1 MELIRDLMIQIAII
15 ILPLFLYEAI
25 RLNRYQEMPPKPN
38 RYFIMFLSSITLVLS
53 MTYSI
58 CFGDVCGYNF
68 HPIPIVSGFLYGGI
82 VGLIPA
88 VIFVVYEWALKGI
101 NLLPVIEVIFL
112 LIVPLFLSKKWSLFS
127 RDKKLI
133 LAFMISSLY
142 VLVSLVIGMINVL
155 LETGFTPYVSHL
167 YSGYIFASLI
177 MVMTMVFQVYLTE
190 YLNENAILRTEM
202 QKSEKLNIVS
212 ELAASV
218 AHEVRNPLTVVRG
231 FIQLLESTEDVKNK
245 DYMRLVLAELDRAE
259 QIISD
264 YLNLA
269 RPQIEKK
276 EHICLSAQLIEMTTL
291 MSSFAAM
298 QGVYLQVEISE
309 SLYTI
314 GDKKKLKQAIMN
326 VVKNGIEAIQGNKGY
341 LKVTAMQKDE
351 TIVIRVKD
359 SGVGMTK
366 EQLARLG
373 QPYYSLKEKG
383 TGLGLM
389 VTFSILQAHN
399 GTLEY
404 KSESGKGTEAIIIL
418 PAVRNKE

>member
-155 LETGFTPYVSHL
+155 LETGFTPYVSQL

-177 MVMTMVFQVYLTE
+177 MVMTMVFQVHLTE
-190 YLNENAILRTEM
+190 YLNENAILRTE
-202 QKSEKLNIVS
+202 
-212 ELAASV
+212 
-218 AHEVRNPLTVVRG
+218 
-231 FIQLLESTEDVKNK
+231 
-245 DYMRLVLAELDRAE
+245 
-259 QIISD
+259 
-264 YLNLA
+264 
-269 RPQIEKK
+269 
-276 EHICLSAQLIEMTTL
+276 
-291 MSSFAAM
+291 
-298 QGVYLQVEISE
+298 
-309 SLYTI
+309 
-314 GDKKKLKQAIMN
+314 
-326 VVKNGIEAIQGNKGY
+326 
-341 LKVTAMQKDE
+341 
-351 TIVIRVKD
+351 
-359 SGVGMTK
+359 
-366 EQLARLG
+366 
-373 QPYYSLKEKG
+373 
-383 TGLGLM
+383 
-389 VTFSILQAHN
+389 
-399 GTLEY
+399 Y
-404 KSESGKGTEAIIIL
+404 KSQRNLIL
-418 PAVRNKE
+418 

>member
-25 RLNRYQEMPPKPN
+25 RLNRYQEMLPKPN
-38 RYFIMFLSSITLVLS
+38 RYFIMFLSSVTLVLS

-58 CFGDVCGYNF
+58 CFGTACGYNF

-88 VIFVVYEWALKGI
+88 IIFVTYEWFLKGI
-101 NLLPVIEVIFL
+101 SWFPIVEVIFL
-112 LIVPLFLSKKWSLFS
+112 SIIPLFLSKKWSLFS

-133 LAFMISSLY
+133 LAFMISSVY
-142 VLVSLVIGMINVL
+142 VLVSLVFSMVNVL
-155 LETGFTPYVSHL
+155 LEAGFTPYVSHL
-167 YSGYIFASLI
+167 YSRYIFASLI

-190 YLNENAILRTEM
+190 YLNENALLRTEM

-245 DYMRLVLAELDRAE
+245 EYMRLVLAELDRAE

-314 GDKKKLKQAIMN
+314 GDKTKLKQAIMN

-341 LKVTAMQKDE
+341 LKVTAVQKDE
-351 TIVIRVKD
+351 MIVIRVKD

-418 PAVRNKE
+418 PAVKNKE

>member
-314 GDKKKLKQAIMN
+314 GDKTKLKQAIMN

-341 LKVTAMQKDE
+341 LKVTAIQKDE

-399 GTLEY
+399 GT
-404 KSESGKGTEAIIIL
+404 
-418 PAVRNKE
+418 

>member
-82 VGLIPA
+82 VGLVPA
-88 VIFVVYEWALKGI
+88 VIFVAYEWALKGI

-245 DYMRLVLAELDRAE
+245 DYMCLVLAELDRAE

-314 GDKKKLKQAIMN
+314 GDKTKLKQAIMN